1 MASPAYGSPVRRPE
15 SPAHSGRQL
24 TCPSSSKLTP
34 KMRTGSPCSARHQ
47 TPSPIR
53 HPSNLVID
61 GDRCRSK
68 RNGGHC
74 EESKMDASVKMN
86 ASAESPEPSPVH
98 AQRNKEKPLADT
110 GTSKSA
116 PNESSDKVTPVGGVT
131 PAGKVSAGMS
141 SAEEASRLLAERR
154 RQAREHKELE
164 EKRQQQERAE
174 R

>member
-1 MASPAYGSPVRRPE
+1 
-15 SPAHSGRQL
+15 
-24 TCPSSSKLTP
+24 
-34 KMRTGSPCSARHQ
+34 MRTGSPCSARHQ

-174 R
+174 